1 MKKLNLNGKPVVI
14 TAFLLLA
21 IGLSGCL
28 GLVPNYHVYDEFTN
42 THRYTLT
49 ESARN
54 SEGIGDIGDADIKCS
69 RLVTANGESVSL
81 YFSIERGA
89 TSFGP
94 EPKGFM
100 KSNDKQFDI
109 RLSDILDEERSR
121 ERTTITKDST
131 VTGKQRKTI
140 STSRQNWIVTN
151 FVVPVTPEML
161 AAIRSGKNMMFRFYF
176 GPDLATYKITRF
188 SSLFYQILEK
198 DPWKK

>member
-1 MKKLNLNGKPVVI
+1 MNKLHLNEKPTAVL
-14 TAFLLLA
+14 AFLVMA

-49 ESARN
+49 ESVTN

-69 RLVTANGESVSL
+69 RLVSANRESVTL
-81 YFSIERGA
+81 YFSIERGVN
-89 TSFGP
+89 SFGP

-100 KSNDKQFDI
+100 KANDKQFEMQV
-109 RLSDILDEERSR
+109 SDVFDEERSR

-198 DPWKK
+198 DPWKR